1 MKKKFILL
9 AWVAFLLLS
18 CSTQKRTGC
27 PQNVVKSGKY
37 FSNPQQIQVKVTD
50 IRLLGRNRA
59 EIKGF
64 SAVGD
69 SITLL
74 YGWAG
79 VGAKIGIRI
88 GMWVTVRFDGDCCEP
103 GKLTPA
109 IIKINR

>member
-1 MKKKFILL
+1 MKKKFIFL

-18 CSTQKRTGC
+18 CTPTKRTGC

-37 FSNPQQIQVKVTD
+37 FSNPKQIQVKVTA
-50 IRLLGRNRA
+50 IKLLGRNRA

-79 VGAKIGIRI
+79 VGVKIGLRI
-88 GMWVTVRFDGDCCEP
+88 GMWVTVRFDGDCCEK

-109 IIKINR
+109 VIKINR